1 MRLYIFK
8 KPETIEEL
16 KEKLSYD
23 SLNNIFIKP
32 IKEIKQT
39 TYQIPETN
47 EILEDIIDN
56 RQSLPD
62 KYKNNKDY
70 IIVSEK
76 YAQERTILISADSKI
91 KENIY
96 AKNKM

>member
-8 KPETIEEL
+8 KPKTIEEL

-23 SLNNIFIKP
+23 STTNVFIKP
-32 IKEIKQT
+32 IKEIKT

-76 YAQERTILISADSKI
+76 YVQERTILISADSKI